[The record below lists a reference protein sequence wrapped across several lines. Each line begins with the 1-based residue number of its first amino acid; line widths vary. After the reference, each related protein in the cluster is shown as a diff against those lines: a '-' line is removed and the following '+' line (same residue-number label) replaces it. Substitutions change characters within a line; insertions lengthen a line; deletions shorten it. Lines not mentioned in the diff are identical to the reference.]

1 MKKNEKFH
9 LTDQAIAT
17 IMLTLQKALIE
28 QSDITG
34 QMRDYRLYVESEDPT
49 ALKIENPPTELKVEP
64 GPGS

>member
-34 QMRDYRLYVESEDPT
+34 QMRGYRLYVENEDPT

-64 GPGS
+64 EPGS